1 MLNVIIVVTTDDAK
15 CESVRI
21 TGIILDLECV
31 IVDSKRVVLSE
42 YEYPLLCKISKT
54 SASVS
59 SGFET
64 QEI

>member
-1 MLNVIIVVTTDDAK
+1 MIIVVTTDEAK
-15 CESVRI
+15 CESVRV
-21 TGIILDLECV
+21 TGIILDLEGV

-42 YEYPLLCKISKT
+42 YEYPLLCNISKT
-54 SASVS
+54 SVSVS